1 MKMGKVKV
9 TFYGALAGA
18 TGEKEAE
25 VEASTLKE
33 ALNRLTAKY
42 GEHFKERV
50 YDETGNP
57 RRFINIY
64 VNGKDV
70 RFLNLLDTTL
80 KHGDEVSIIPAV
92 SGG

>member
-1 MKMGKVKV
+1 MVKVKV
-9 TFYGALAGA
+9 TFYGALARV

-33 ALNRLTAKY
+33 ALTGLVAKY
-42 GEHFKERV
+42 GEPFGQRV

-57 RRFINIY
+57 RRLVNIY

-70 RFLNLLDTTL
+70 RFLNRLDTAL
-80 KHGDEVSIIPAV
+80 KHGDDVSIMPAV

>member
-1 MKMGKVKV
+1 MSKVKIV
-9 TFYGALAGA
+9 FYGALVRV
-18 TGEKEAE
+18 TGEREVE
-25 VEASTLKE
+25 VEASTLRE
-33 ALNRLTAKY
+33 ALDRLTAKY
-42 GEHFKERV
+42 GDSFEENIF
-50 YDETGNP
+50 DATGNP

-70 RFLNLLDTTL
+70 RFLDRLNTTL

>member
-1 MKMGKVKV
+1 MSKVKIV
-9 TFYGALAGA
+9 FYGALLRV
-18 TGEKEAE
+18 TGEREVE

-33 ALNRLTAKY
+33 ALGRLTAKY
-42 GEHFKERV
+42 GDSFEERIF
-50 YDETGNP
+50 DTTGNP

-70 RFLNLLDTTL
+70 RFLNRLETTL
-80 KHGDEVSIIPAV
+80 KHEDKVLIIPAV